1 MEPTKTI
8 NKKVPGSVPPMGKL
22 EDEANKF
29 KREIHQKN
37 ISELKDLLNRQN
49 AILQNRR
56 IISTL
61 ADKGEKVRQRQQML
75 KV

>member
-1 MEPTKTI
+1 MESTKPI
-8 NKKVPGSVPPMGKL
+8 NKKVPGSVPPIGKL

-29 KREIHQKN
+29 KRDIHKKKT
-37 ISELKDLLNRQN
+37 SELKDLLNRQN
-49 AILQNRR
+49 AILENRR
-56 IISTL
+56 IIATL